1 MARTTRKK
9 GAAIGNRSLVA
20 LGLIGLLG
28 VAALVVWRRTLAV
41 AENREVRALEEKK
54 RDLVSM
60 RTTLERDLVE
70 ATSRQKIVPAAE
82 KRLGMHVATELEVRN
97 LPSRASRE
105 NAIRENALRDSA
117 LRDTASADTLSLH
130 PLVRE

>member
-54 RDLVSM
+54 RDLVSQ

-105 NAIRENALRDSA
+105 NAIRENAVRDSA
-117 LRDTASADTLSLH
+117 LRDTTSADTLSLQSS
-130 PLVRE
+130 VRQ